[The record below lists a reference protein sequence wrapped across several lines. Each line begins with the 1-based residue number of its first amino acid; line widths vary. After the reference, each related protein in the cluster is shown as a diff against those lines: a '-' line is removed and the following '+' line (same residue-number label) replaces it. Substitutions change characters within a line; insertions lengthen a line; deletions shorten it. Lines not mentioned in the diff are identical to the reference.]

1 MSCHSAT
8 IYISI
13 FPFTALQLM
22 EFIITAPLTAI
33 RVPDDYSEENS
44 LSLITSILRLTS
56 KGERLGRKRFPGIYR
71 QRARQNAF
79 KQANKPKSLKWWA
92 FQRGSNLVQA
102 NPAGRLKEVH
112 FVWGIEPRQDINPA
126 EKVLGK
132 LWAKDKSP
140 SPETCKIGEL
150 LWCVYR

>member
-1 MSCHSAT
+1 MICHSAT

-13 FPFTALQLM
+13 FPFTALKLM

-33 RVPDDYSEENS
+33 RAPDDYSEENS
-44 LSLITSILRLTS
+44 LSLITSILRLAS
-56 KGERLGRKRFPGIYR
+56 KGEWLGRCRDRFPGIYR

-79 KQANKPKSLKWWA
+79 KQANKPKSLKWQA

-112 FVWGIEPRQDINPA
+112 FVWGIEARRDINPA

-132 LWAKDKSP
+132 LWAKLQVAR
-140 SPETCKIGEL
+140 TNL
-150 LWCVYR
+150 QVQRRAR

>member
-44 LSLITSILRLTS
+44 LSLITSILRLAS
-56 KGERLGRKRFPGIYR
+56 KGEWLGRCRDRAKRFPGIYR

-79 KQANKPKSLKWWA
+79 KQANKPKSLKWRA

-112 FVWGIEPRQDINPA
+112 FMWGIEARQDINPA

-132 LWAKDKSP
+132 LWAKLQVP
-140 SPETCKIGEL
+140 RTNL
-150 LWCVYR
+150 QVQRRTR

>member
-8 IYISI
+8 IDISI
-13 FPFTALQLM
+13 FPFNALQLM

-44 LSLITSILRLTS
+44 LSLITYILRLAS
-56 KGERLGRKRFPGIYR
+56 KGEWLGRCRDRAKRFPGIYR

-79 KQANKPKSLKWWA
+79 KQANKLKSLKWRA

-112 FVWGIEPRQDINPA
+112 FV
-126 EKVLGK
+126 
-132 LWAKDKSP
+132 
-140 SPETCKIGEL
+140 
-150 LWCVYR
+150 